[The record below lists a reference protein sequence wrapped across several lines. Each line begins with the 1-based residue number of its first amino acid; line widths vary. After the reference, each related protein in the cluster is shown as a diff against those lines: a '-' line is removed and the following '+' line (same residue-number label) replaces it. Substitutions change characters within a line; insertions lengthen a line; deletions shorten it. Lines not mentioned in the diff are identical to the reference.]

1 MVVSFVPNSLIKK
14 FEKKLTN
21 NTKGLSIFCKYLR
34 TRDAGRATFSEFN
47 AAKVFGVISA
57 NTKIIKVKTIE
68 PITTPLSPNKFK
80 QRTVVS
86 EAARIFT
93 KLLPMRITPSNLS
106 GLFKSLSALI
116 APLSFS
122 LTKCLRRYLFKDII
136 AVSTPEKK
144 AERNSRKTMLE
155 KSIQG
160 LTSANCRNY
169 VNCLHFFTIIGRFYL
184 NTKLNYLEYASQRDL
199 W

>member
-1 MVVSFVPNSLIKK
+1 MPEIVRNI
-14 FEKKLTN
+14 FEN
-21 NTKGLSIFCKYLR
+21 YCK
-34 TRDAGRATFSEFN
+34 ATFN
-47 AAKVFGVISA
+47 QKD
-57 NTKIIKVKTIE
+57 
-68 PITTPLSPNKFK
+68 
-80 QRTVVS
+80 VV
-86 EAARIFT
+86 AVNNGT
-93 KLLPMRITPSNLS
+93 
-106 GLFKSLSALI
+106 SALI

-155 KSIQG
+155 NSIQG

>member
-1 MVVSFVPNSLIKK
+1 MTDWEVGQVFGCEFYPAMEVREQVDANLFLGQSNFHAAGVAISTKVKTYILDPYFNEVRDVTNFAEKL
-14 FEKKLTN
+14 EKK
-21 NTKGLSIFCKYLR
+21 
-34 TRDAGRATFSEFN
+34 ATLKIYKAME
-47 AAKVFGVISA
+47 AKVFGVISA
-57 NTKIIKVKTIE
+57 NTKIIKVKTID

-93 KLLPMRITPSNLS
+93 KLFPMRITPSNLS

-122 LTKCLRRYLFKDII
+122 LTKYLRRYLFKDII

-155 KSIQG
+155 NSIQG
-160 LTSANCRNY
+160 LTS
-169 VNCLHFFTIIGRFYL
+169 VN
-184 NTKLNYLEYASQRDL
+184 
-199 W
+199 